1 MRERIS
7 PYGGTLET
15 GPREQGGFRVFE
27 ALRNP
32 RSTRDRETV
41 KRGPS
46 TATCESLSPFRQ
58 KTTVHAIP
66 LATRL
71 DPRVR
76 PSAVAGRV
84 RVRKLGAAIRRPNV
98 GTIERRDLLGGLIHE
113 YHEAAA

>member
-27 ALRNP
+27 TLRNP

-46 TATCESLSPFRQ
+46 TATCESLSLFRQ
-58 KTTVHAIP
+58 DATVIHLSRVSKEAGESSR
-66 LATRL
+66 LASSPT
-71 DPRVR
+71 
-76 PSAVAGRV
+76 A
-84 RVRKLGAAIRRPNV
+84 
-98 GTIERRDLLGGLIHE
+98 
-113 YHEAAA
+113 